1 MIFVVLYCFRILFS
15 LCFPDWETPK
25 LLTMEKSIIINPL
38 FSENV
43 SGVFVAS
50 TLDTRHSKK
59 LKPVPVPVSVRVTYL
74 RKVWYYPTGTTL
86 TYEDYEKVVRA
97 NKGKGDYSKIKDQIK
112 PIQDKVANAVREL
125 VNTNRF
131 SLEVLKNEI
140 GKRGAVSKSTLLDH
154 WNEIRDSK
162 QKEKTR
168 EQYRQAATSFYKF
181 LGCKTQRD
189 IETKRLVLYG
199 SKVSIMP
206 KDVTAELIQEWD
218 QSMAVNGLSTASRS
232 VYMRAMRAVLRELK
246 QDSVIRDMPNMTIKQ
261 GGRRTDDYLPVEDIV
276 KVRDYSGEWADWW
289 IILYLCNGA
298 NLRDIAGLTWPRD
311 TEAEFSFKRSKTADK
326 KPATVHIP
334 NIPALQKLLDTYASA
349 REQGQRVFPK
359 ILLDAKSETAI
370 TNRVHDFNAAIRKGM
385 QTVCTELG
393 IKPAT
398 ASTARNSYITTLT
411 WHGISDAFIDGMVG
425 HSDGKNVLRGYQGKI
440 SPKRRA
446 RINSLLF
453 VDPEKDNSTDLI
465 ERLKELKSSELKQ
478 ILDKLQ
484 KTIET

>member
-1 MIFVVLYCFRILFS
+1 MKIEPI
-15 LCFPDWETPK
+15 
-25 LLTMEKSIIINPL
+25 

-50 TLDTRHSKK
+50 TLDTR
-59 LKPVPVPVSVRVTYL
+59 KPKEQYPVAIRVTYL
-74 RKVWYYPTGTTL
+74 RKVWYYQTGSTL

-97 NKGKGDYSKIKDQIK
+97 NKGKGDFSKIKEKIK
-112 PIQDKVANAVREL
+112 PIQEKVANAVREL
-125 VNTNRF
+125 INANRF

-140 GKRGAVSKSTLLDH
+140 GKRGAVSKSSLLDY

-189 IETKRLVLYG
+189 TETKRLVLYG

-206 KDVTAELIQEWD
+206 KDVTPELIQEWN
-218 QSMAVNGLSTASRS
+218 QSMAENGLSIASRS
-232 VYMRAMRAVLRELK
+232 VYMRALRAVLRELK
-246 QDSVIRDMPNMTIKQ
+246 QDGVIRDVPNMIIKQ
-261 GGRRTDDYLPVEDIV
+261 GERRTEDYLVVEDIA
-276 KVRDYSGEWADWW
+276 KIRDYTGESKEWADWW

-298 NLRDIAGLTWPRD
+298 NLRDIAGLIWPRD
-311 TEAEFSFKRSKTADK
+311 TESEFLFKRSKTADK
-326 KPATVHIP
+326 KPVTVHIP
-334 NIPALQKLLDTYASA
+334 IIPALQKLLNVYAST
-349 REQGQRVFPK
+349 REQGQRVFPQ

-385 QTVCTELG
+385 QSVCIELG
-393 IKPAT
+393 IKPVT

-411 WHGISDAFIDGMVG
+411 WHGISDAFIDNMVG

-446 RINSLLF
+446 RINNLLF
-453 VDPEKDNSTDLI
+453 IDPEKDSNTDLI
-465 ERLKELKSSELKQ
+465 DRLKELKPFELKQ
-478 ILDKLQ
+478 LLSKL
-484 KTIET
+484 